1 MESLSSFETIKN
13 LSLQDYIYSKFKD
26 KYSDYHITI
35 FDNVIM
41 EDIKNLS
48 IGEKLM
54 VKEMY
59 REIIERDG
67 DIWYS
72 YKCTNVV
79 ILISKNDI
87 ILTQKTKNA

>member
-1 MESLSSFETIKN
+1 MYATLS
-13 LSLQDYIYSKFKD
+13 FKD

-87 ILTQKTKNA
+87 ILTQKTKIA

>member
-1 MESLSSFETIKN
+1 MGKIMEVIAFRKVGDLMYAT
-13 LSLQDYIYSKFKD
+13 LSLKD

-87 ILTQKTKNA
+87 ILTQKTKIA